1 MGATADFS
9 FRAGELDQSL
19 NALQGEVRKNPADA
33 RLRVFLAQL
42 LMIKGDWERAYN
54 QLKVLA
60 ELDAAAI
67 PMARTYQ
74 SAIQCERL
82 RAEVFAGKRSPLLF
96 GSPEPW
102 LAMLIQALTLLG
114 EGHVPQAAELR
125 AQALEL
131 APIVS
136 GTLNGEAFEWICDA
150 DSRLGPVL
158 EVLLNGKY
166 YWVPW
171 QHIQKLTME
180 QPADARDFVFMPAQF
195 VWTNGG
201 EAVGLIPA
209 CYPGSHAH
217 ADDLIKLARKTVWE
231 QLDENTFIGAGQRV
245 ISTDAA
251 ETGLLDVREI
261 VLGPS
266 V

>member
-1 MGATADFS
+1 MGETADYS

-19 NALQGEVRKNPADA
+19 AALQGEVRKHPAEA

-60 ELDAAAI
+60 ELDASAI

-74 SAIQCERL
+74 SAIQCERF
-82 RAEVFAGKRSPLLF
+82 RAEVFVGKRSPLLF
-96 GSPEPW
+96 GDPEPW
-102 LAMLIQALTLLG
+102 LAMLIQALALQG
-114 EGHVPQAAELR
+114 AHVSQAAELR
-125 AQALEL
+125 AQAMDL
-131 APIVS
+131 APAVA
-136 GTLNGEAFEWICDA
+136 GTLNGEAFEWIADA

-171 QHIQKLTME
+171 QHVRQLTLE

-201 EAVGLIPA
+201 EAVGLIPS
-209 CYPGSHAH
+209 CYPGSHGH
-217 ADDLIKLARKTVWE
+217 TDDLIKLARKTLWE
-231 QLDENTFIGAGQRV
+231 QLDENTFIGLGQRV
-245 ISTDAA
+245 IGTNAA
-251 ETGLLDVREI
+251 EIGLLDVRE
-261 VLGPS
+261 VLLGPS
-266 V
+266 A

>member
-1 MGATADFS
+1 MAATADFS
-9 FRAGELDQSL
+9 FQAGELDQSL
-19 NALQGEVRKNPADA
+19 ATLQSEVRKHPAEA

-42 LMIKGDWERAYN
+42 LMVKGDWERAYN

-60 ELDAAAI
+60 ELDASAI

-82 RAEVFAGKRSPLLF
+82 RAAVFAGKHSPLLF

-102 LAMLIQALTLLG
+102 LAMLIQALALQG
-114 EGHVPQAAELR
+114 EGHVAQAAELR
-125 AQALEL
+125 AQALDQ
-131 APIVS
+131 APTAS
-136 GTLNGEAFEWICDA
+136 GTLNGDAFEWIADA

-171 QHIQKLTME
+171 QHIQKLTLE
-180 QPADARDFVFMPAQF
+180 APSDARDFVFMPAQF

-201 EAVGLIPA
+201 EAVGLIPS
-209 CYPGSHAH
+209 CYPGSHSH
-217 ADDLIKLARKTVWE
+217 VDDLVKLARKTLWE
-231 QLDENTFIGAGQRV
+231 QLDDNTFIGAGQRV
-245 ISTDAA
+245 ISTNAD
-251 ETGLLDVREI
+251 EIGLLDVREV
-261 VLGPS
+261 VLGLGA
-266 V
+266 